1 MFELRDL
8 RGLIA
13 PSLMAVVMTGC
24 GGGGDAEGG
33 AEAEGGAPAGEA
45 IPFPVDAATAGSIA
59 GTVSFTGTPPANEP
73 IDMTEEASCA
83 AEHTTPPTK
92 ETVVVGSG
100 GALANVFVY
109 VKEGLDPGL
118 RFPAGEGQELDQNGC
133 QYLPHVLAL
142 GAGEQLTVRNSDN
155 VLHNVNATP
164 SVNRGFN
171 RSQPQEGMTFQTS
184 FAQPEVMIPVR
195 CDVHGW
201 MEAYI
206 GVTNHPYHAVSGT
219 DGAFTL
225 DRLPPGTYTVEA
237 WHERYGTQTQQVE
250 VVSGQPAQVTF
261 EFNESMAGR
270 HVPLG
275 PTLLITHGH
284 DGTISA
290 TRVTQQ

>member
-8 RGLIA
+8 RELIA
-13 PSLMAVVMTGC
+13 PSLMAVVLTGC

-33 AEAEGGAPAGEA
+33 AEAGGEGAPAGEA

-59 GTVSFTGTPPANEP
+59 GTVTFSGTPPANEP
-73 IDMTEEASCA
+73 IDMAEEETCA
-83 AEHTTPPTK
+83 AAHTTPPTR
-92 ETVVVGSG
+92 ETVVTGAN

-109 VKEGLDPGL
+109 VKEGLDPSL
-118 RFPAGEGQELDQNGC
+118 RFPAGEGQELDQEGC
-133 QYLPHVLAL
+133 QYIPHVIAL
-142 GAGEQLTVRNSDN
+142 GTGEQLTVRNSDP

-164 SVNRGFN
+164 SANRGFN
-171 RSQPQEGMTFQTS
+171 RSQPQANMTFQTS
-184 FAQPEVMIPVR
+184 FAEPEVMIPVR

-206 GVTNHPYHAVSGT
+206 GVTDHPYHAVTGT

-237 WHERYGTQTQQVE
+237 WHERYGTQTQTVE
-250 VVSGQPAQVTF
+250 VVQGQPAQVTF

-270 HVPLG
+270 DVPMG
-275 PTLLITHGH
+275 PVLVIDHH
-284 DGTISA
+284 AGTA